1 MAVDA
6 EELIIAPF
14 QEVVDR
20 SKEAIEHAEKAQ
32 SGNSE
37 LAVQMMKSA
46 QMVFRE
52 GERALKRVQPLWDS
66 QVDKHGDSFKD
77 AVGDNDEL
85 TGKRRLLEELLYDF
99 EDFMEA
105 DTFDASKFGEIQ
117 AATRSFALDVLDFIR
132 RIKIENKTPTTPVHA
147 FPPLPPL
154 PPLPPN
160 IQIPRQVSQP
170 VQLSQSRSGTSTNT
184 SSSPYPIPG
193 RQQKSPGAHNSGVR
207 TSHGSSD
214 STTLRRTPSSAKS
227 VASDARSSRHIYEAT
242 IAQVIPTRREERRAS
257 SPDTLGDEDEQLG
270 VASPNE
276 FSQPRTSDWIQ
287 AQAPVP
293 KLRHPMRQSIPEH
306 SVATNTTPI
315 DGMVV
320 SRFNRFGLDH
330 TTPQSSVFDPNSPST
345 TNRTSVYSDSAT
357 HSSSNGTSPRLPISE
372 MRTSSLAAFQ
382 FEPTPPLPPPGQF
395 SDGLMLANEQA
406 AADSMLSDKR
416 ASTLIKEDECLIGP
430 KSSFHQVKGFCD
442 GAQAFR
448 RGGYW
453 QGLKQTMAYGEP
465 LPIGRCLNCEY
476 YQVYNELSLDK
487 EGDSRANFLKF
498 GLLYRMRF
506 LIKSHIS
513 ARTTSEIRYACLFCT
528 HDRHTVHEGDATVFL
543 SADQLL
549 KHLARH
555 PQPLPE
561 VPGVTVLY
569 GKVEGD
575 HHQIEDY
582 DVHFPSAP
590 APSLFPDM
598 NSLFQLPTATALKSH
613 VQRWGEVL
621 TDPDGNTDVLKFM
634 AGAKIVGI
642 EFPDKWGGKWCTGWH
657 DGTRGPF
664 PAKHVEIEGPKQN
677 EISLQSAGAVSLT
690 TRWKWDPPDS
700 ARTGWLVF
708 GKNETIKNVGW
719 LYQDHWCW
727 SGTNSKGKFGI
738 FPRSHINPHSLKE
751 GVVLPTTKRPQ
762 ASGPMRLFSR
772 RRQSSTASSMSG
784 DT

>member
-20 SKEAIEHAEKAQ
+20 SKEAIENAEKVQ
-32 SGNSE
+32 GDNSE

-66 QVDKHGDSFKD
+66 QVAKHGDSFKD

-85 TGKRRLLEELLYDF
+85 AGKRRVLEELLYDF

-105 DTFDASKFGEIQ
+105 DTFDASKYGEIQ
-117 AATRSFALDVLDFIR
+117 AATRSFALDVLDFIKR
-132 RIKIENKTPTTPVHA
+132 MKIENKTPTTPVHA

-154 PPLPPN
+154 PPLPPS
-160 IQIPRQVSQP
+160 IQIPRQ
-170 VQLSQSRSGTSTNT
+170 LSQ
-184 SSSPYPIPG
+184 PG
-193 RQQKSPGAHNSGVR
+193 RQQNMKSQGAHKSGVR

-242 IAQVIPTRREERRAS
+242 IAQVVPARREEQRAS
-257 SPDTLGDEDEQLG
+257 SPDILGDEDEQLG
-270 VASPNE
+270 VASPND

-287 AQAPVP
+287 EQAPVP

-315 DGMVV
+315 DGMV
-320 SRFNRFGLDH
+320 
-330 TTPQSSVFDPNSPST
+330 SSVFDPNSPST

-357 HSSSNGTSPRLPISE
+357 HSSSNGASPKIPISE

-406 AADSMLSDKR
+406 VTDSMLSLKR

-448 RGGYW
+448 REGYW
-453 QGLKQTMAYGEP
+453 HGLKQTMAYGEP

-528 HDRHTVHEGDATVFL
+528 HNGHTIHEGDATVFL

-569 GKVEGD
+569 GKIDGD
-575 HHQIEDY
+575 HPQIEDY
-582 DVHFPSAP
+582 DVHFPSPP

-598 NSLFQLPTATALKSH
+598 NSLFQLPTATALKNH

-634 AGAKIVGI
+634 VGAKIVGI

-664 PAKHVEIEGPKQN
+664 PAKHVELEGPKQN
-677 EISLQSAGAVSLT
+677 EISLQSTGVVSLT

-700 ARTGWLVF
+700 ARTGWLIF
-708 GKNETIKNVGW
+708 GENETIKNVGW

-751 GVVLPTTKRPQ
+751 GVVSPATKRPQ

>member
-1 MAVDA
+1 
-6 EELIIAPF
+6 
-14 QEVVDR
+14 
-20 SKEAIEHAEKAQ
+20 
-32 SGNSE
+32 
-37 LAVQMMKSA
+37 
-46 QMVFRE
+46 
-52 GERALKRVQPLWDS
+52 
-66 QVDKHGDSFKD
+66 
-77 AVGDNDEL
+77 
-85 TGKRRLLEELLYDF
+85 
-99 EDFMEA
+99 MEA

-147 FPPLPPL
+147 FPPLLPL

-257 SPDTLGDEDEQLG
+257 SPDALGDEDEQLG

-453 QGLKQTMAYGEP
+453 QGLKQTMAY
-465 LPIGRCLNCEY
+465 
-476 YQVYNELSLDK
+476 VS
-487 EGDSRANFLKF
+487 
-498 GLLYRMRF
+498 
-506 LIKSHIS
+506 
-513 ARTTSEIRYACLFCT
+513 TT
-528 HDRHTVHEGDATVFL
+528 
-543 SADQLL
+543 
-549 KHLARH
+549 
-555 PQPLPE
+555 
-561 VPGVTVLY
+561 
-569 GKVEGD
+569 VE
-575 HHQIEDY
+575 
-582 DVHFPSAP
+582 
-590 APSLFPDM
+590 
-598 NSLFQLPTATALKSH
+598 
-613 VQRWGEVL
+613 
-621 TDPDGNTDVLKFM
+621 
-634 AGAKIVGI
+634 
-642 EFPDKWGGKWCTGWH
+642 
-657 DGTRGPF
+657 
-664 PAKHVEIEGPKQN
+664 
-677 EISLQSAGAVSLT
+677 
-690 TRWKWDPPDS
+690 
-700 ARTGWLVF
+700 
-708 GKNETIKNVGW
+708 
-719 LYQDHWCW
+719 
-727 SGTNSKGKFGI
+727 
-738 FPRSHINPHSLKE
+738 
-751 GVVLPTTKRPQ
+751 
-762 ASGPMRLFSR
+762 
-772 RRQSSTASSMSG
+772 
-784 DT
+784 